1 MTTPH
6 PDGVTLNDY
15 ADDALPSGAAAEIA
29 SHLAGCG
36 ECRAT
41 VDGLRAVRAA
51 VRRLPPLPPRVD
63 VWDRIERSM
72 RAAGAVRRAP
82 SAFARRF
89 GGQAPWLAA
98 AAALVL
104 ATLVGLTVADLRRQP
119 AAPPAATAGA
129 DAATAQSVQAELLQ
143 AEQHYQKAIAG
154 LEQIADAEKGE
165 LDPQTASTLEKSLTV
180 IDQAISES
188 RAALRSQPASE
199 PAQASL
205 LESFKT
211 KISLLQDTVALI
223 NEMRKG
229 PGDNVAGAARVVT
242 GLKQKGT

>member
-1 MTTPH
+1 MTTSH

-29 SHLAGCG
+29 THLAECG
-36 ECRAT
+36 ACRAT

-51 VRRLPPLPPRVD
+51 ARRLPPLEPRAEA
-63 VWDRIERSM
+63 WNRIERSM
-72 RAAGAVRRAP
+72 RVAGAMRRAP
-82 SAFARRF
+82 RW
-89 GGQAPWLAA
+89 PWAA
-98 AAALVL
+98 AAAVLLV
-104 ATLVGLTVADLRRQP
+104 AAFAGWKSTDLRRQP
-119 AAPPAATAGA
+119 AAPPVAIAGA
-129 DAATAQSVQAELLQ
+129 DDAATAQSVEAELLQ

-154 LEQIADAEKGE
+154 LEQIADAEKGA

-223 NEMRKG
+223 NEMRRG
-229 PGDNVAGAARVVT
+229 PGDDLAGAARAVT